1 MENKMIR
8 WFVRLFFLI
17 CVTFIVCLLIQLN
30 TLVKTGSTW
39 VSWYYFLWVL
49 PTPLLGYLMMRFGE
63 YMDSRKKY

>member
-1 MENKMIR
+1 MENKMIK

-17 CVTFIVCLLIQLN
+17 SITFIVCLLIQLN

-49 PTPLLGYLMMRFGE
+49 LTPLLGYLMMKFGE
-63 YMDSRKKY
+63 HMDSRKK